1 MNRRFFVM
9 SVMTAI
15 LYAGVFVSCNKDV
28 EKLVETINA
37 DTNSK
42 IEYDNQNRLSKLLW
56 YDNETDVFKKAS
68 FTYEDGKNLP
78 RIFDVVT
85 VDYAEYASTGFK
97 IGGKITYDP
106 TTGGLHIKDFKVT
119 SEMLR
124 EK

>member
-15 LYAGVFVSCNKDV
+15 LCAAVFVSCNKDM

-42 IEYDNQNRLSKLLW
+42 IEYDNQNRVTKLLW
-56 YDNETDVFKKAS
+56 YDNETDVFKKAT

-78 RIFDVVT
+78 RIFEVVT
-85 VDYAEYASTGFK
+85 VDYAEYASTGIK
-97 IGGKITYDP
+97 IWGKINYDP
-106 TTGGLHIKDFKVT
+106 TTGALQIKNFEVNSTMMRKN
-119 SEMLR
+119 
-124 EK
+124 